1 MAIQNRRG
9 AFADFDPTKMV
20 AGEFAVVQ
28 TGDPN
33 ADDGKAVY
41 MAFSAGSVK
50 RLATYED
57 MQQSIADATDD
68 IAQNIENAV
77 ADDVEAAQQAA
88 EQAQQAAETL
98 TIDSTLTQSG
108 QAADAKKTGDE
119 ISSLKE
125 DLSAVGFTVSVEA
138 NGNATL
144 IRSDMVNT
152 EEVSY

>member
-50 RLATYED
+50 RLVTYED
-57 MQQSIADATDD
+57 MQQNIADVTED
-68 IAQNIENAV
+68 IVQNIEDAV

-98 TIDSTLTQSG
+98 S
-108 QAADAKKTGDE
+108 
-119 ISSLKE
+119 
-125 DLSAVGFTVSVEA
+125 FTVSVDT
-138 NGNATL
+138 NGNATI